1 MQIKSYKLQTVL
13 MILMTKNLLPNDMVQ
28 LKALSAEFN
37 DLFSWK
43 VMSQHDEIAK
53 QKLGAGKF

>member
-13 MILMTKNLLPNDMVQ
+13 MILMTKNLLPNDMEQ
-28 LKALSAEFN
+28 LKALSAEFK

-43 VMSQHDEIAK
+43 VLS
-53 QKLGAGKF
+53 

>member
-1 MQIKSYKLQTVL
+1 

-37 DLFSWK
+37 NLFSWK

-53 QKLGAGKF
+53 QKQGAGKF